1 MKWVS
6 SFPTKKKEVL
16 NVSVFENARVEF
28 GVWGKIEAGLSGA
41 AATDLEVLCN
51 GFPWWK
57 NSPF

>member
-1 MKWVS
+1 M
-6 SFPTKKKEVL
+6 
-16 NVSVFENARVEF
+16 SVFENARVEF